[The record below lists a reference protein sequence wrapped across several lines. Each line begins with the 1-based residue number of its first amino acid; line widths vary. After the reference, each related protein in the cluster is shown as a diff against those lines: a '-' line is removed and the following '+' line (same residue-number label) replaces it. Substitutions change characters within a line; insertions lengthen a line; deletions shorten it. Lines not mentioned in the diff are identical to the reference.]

1 MYKGMKMNL
10 KQLEKCKVLVT
21 PTSFS
26 KYNRSLA
33 KKLEDMVGEVTYN
46 TSCKPLKEAD
56 LLPIIK
62 DFDGYI
68 AGLDEITST
77 VIEKAENLRVIAR
90 YGTGVDKVDLDAA
103 LDKNIYVTITPG
115 ANSVS
120 VAELTIGFLISAAR
134 NIVFANNETRKGKW
148 PRLKGISL
156 SGKNIGIIG
165 LGNIGKEV
173 ALRLK
178 PFKVKVFAYD
188 TNFDSVFARKNDI
201 TYLELD
207 NLLKNSD
214 FVSLHIPVLPSTIKI
229 VNKEFLSKMKKSS
242 ILINTS
248 RGDLVD
254 EEALC
259 ESLKSGHL
267 RAAAIDT
274 FCSEPD
280 YLKCPLK
287 SLPQLIVTPHI
298 GAATDNASDEMTR
311 ISIEECVAVLS
322 GKKPRFTVVNPQLKK
337 TDLS

>member
-1 MYKGMKMNL
+1 MNF
-10 KQLEKCKVLVT
+10 KQLDKYKVLVT

-26 KYNRSLA
+26 KYDRSLA
-33 KKLEDMVGEVTYN
+33 KKLEDMVGEVRYN
-46 TSCKPLKEAD
+46 TSGKPLKEAD

-77 VIEKAENLRVIAR
+77 VIEKAENLKVIAR
-90 YGTGVDKVDLDAA
+90 YGIGVDRVDLNAA
-103 LDKNIYVTITPG
+103 LARDIYVTTTPG

-120 VAELTIGFLISAAR
+120 VAELTIGFIICAAR
-134 NIVFANNETRKGKW
+134 NIVFANNETLEGKW

-165 LGNIGKEV
+165 LGNVGKEV

-178 PFKVKVFAYD
+178 PFKVKIFAYD
-188 TNFDSVFARKNDI
+188 IDFDRVFAEKNDI
-201 TYLELD
+201 TYLKL
-207 NLLKNSD
+207 NGLLKNSD
-214 FVSLHIPVLPSTIKI
+214 FVSLHIPVLSSTIKI
-229 VNKEFLSKMKKSS
+229 VNKEFLSRMKKGS

-254 EEALC
+254 EKSLY

-267 RAAAIDT
+267 RAAAIDS

-280 YLKCPLK
+280 YLKCPLR

-311 ISIEECVAVLS
+311 ISIEECIAVLS
-322 GKKPRFTVVNPQLKK
+322 GNKPRFAVVDPQLKK
-337 TDLS
+337 KNLS

>member
-1 MYKGMKMNL
+1 MNL
-10 KQLEKCKVLVT
+10 KQLKKCKVLVT

-26 KYNRSLA
+26 KYNKRLA
-33 KKLEDMVGEVTYN
+33 KNFEDMVGRVIYN
-46 TSCKPLKEAD
+46 TSGKPLKEAE

-68 AGLDEITST
+68 AGLDEITSA
-77 VIEKAENLRVIAR
+77 VIEKAENLKVIAR
-90 YGTGVDKVDLDAA
+90 YGIGVDRVDLNAA
-103 LDKNIYVTITPG
+103 LARDIYVTTTPG

-120 VAELTIGFLISAAR
+120 VAELTIGFIICAAR
-134 NIVFANNETRKGKW
+134 NIVFSNNETLKGKW

-165 LGNIGKEV
+165 LGNVGKEV

-178 PFKVKVFAYD
+178 PFKVKIFAYD
-188 TNFDSVFARKNDI
+188 IDFDRVFAEKNDI
-201 TYLELD
+201 TYLKL
-207 NLLKNSD
+207 NGLLKNSD
-214 FVSLHIPVLPSTIKI
+214 FVSLHIPVLSSTIKI
-229 VNKEFLSKMKKSS
+229 VNKEFLSRMKKGS

-254 EEALC
+254 EKSLY

-267 RAAAIDT
+267 RAAAIDS

-280 YLKCPLK
+280 YLKCPLR

-311 ISIEECVAVLS
+311 ISIEECIAVLS
-322 GKKPRFTVVNPQLKK
+322 GNKPRFAVVDPQLKK
-337 TDLS
+337 KNLS

>member
-1 MYKGMKMNL
+1 MNF
-10 KQLEKCKVLVT
+10 KQLDKCKVLVT

-26 KYNRSLA
+26 KYDRSLA
-33 KKLEDMVGEVTYN
+33 KKLEDNVGKVIYN
-46 TSCKPLKEAD
+46 TTGKPLKEAD

-68 AGLDEITST
+68 AGLDEITSI
-77 VIEKAENLRVIAR
+77 VIEKAENLKVIAR

-103 LDKNIYVTITPG
+103 RVRNIYVTITSG

-134 NIVFANNETRKGKW
+134 NLVFANNETSKGRW

-165 LGNIGKEV
+165 LGSIGKEV

-178 PFKVKVFAYD
+178 PFKVKIFAYD
-188 TNFDSVFARKNDI
+188 TDFDIEFAKKNDI

-207 NLLKNSD
+207 DILKGSD
-214 FVSLHIPVLPSTIKI
+214 FISLHIPVLPSTIKM
-229 VNKEFLSKMKKSS
+229 VNKEFLSKMKKNS

-254 EEALC
+254 EEALY
-259 ESLKSGHL
+259 ESLESGHL
-267 RAAAIDT
+267 RTAAIDT

-280 YLKCPLK
+280 YLKCPLR

-311 ISIEECVAVLS
+311 ISIDECIAVLS
-322 GKKPRFTVVNPQLKK
+322 GKKPRFAVVDPQFKK
-337 TDLS
+337 LDSS